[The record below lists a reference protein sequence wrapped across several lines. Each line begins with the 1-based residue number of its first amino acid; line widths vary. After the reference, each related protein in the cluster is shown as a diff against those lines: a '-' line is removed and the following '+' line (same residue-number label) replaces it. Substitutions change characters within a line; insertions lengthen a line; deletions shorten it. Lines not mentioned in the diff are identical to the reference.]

1 MNYYIWLILL
11 RNAVSCLSNIT
22 KKSNIN
28 LHPHYQI
35 RKLQR
40 HINNKWV
47 YDCIIKE
54 ELVGILK
61 QSDDKFRL
69 YYQHPIIPKTH
80 DLIIVVVINDLITK
94 DITVVTSYKQTIKK
108 RERRK

>member
-1 MNYYIWLILL
+1 
-11 RNAVSCLSNIT
+11 
-22 KKSNIN
+22 
-28 LHPHYQI
+28 
-35 RKLQR
+35 
-40 HINNKWV
+40 
-47 YDCIIKE
+47 
-54 ELVGILK
+54 VGILK

-69 YYQHPIIPKTH
+69 YYKHPIIPKTH

>member
-1 MNYYIWLILL
+1 MTDILL
-11 RNAVSCLSNIT
+11 KNAVSCLSNIT

-28 LHPHYQI
+28 LHLHYQI

-40 HINNKWV
+40 HINDKWI
-47 YDCIIKE
+47 YDCITKE

-69 YYQHPIIPKTH
+69 YYKHPIIPKTD
-80 DLIIVVVINDLITK
+80 DLIIVIVINDLITK
-94 DITVVTSYKQTIKK
+94 NITVVTSYKLTIKK
-108 RERRK
+108 RERLK

>member
-1 MNYYIWLILL
+1 M
-11 RNAVSCLSNIT
+11 
-22 KKSNIN
+22 
-28 LHPHYQI
+28 
-35 RKLQR
+35 
-40 HINNKWV
+40 
-47 YDCIIKE
+47 
-54 ELVGILK
+54 GILK